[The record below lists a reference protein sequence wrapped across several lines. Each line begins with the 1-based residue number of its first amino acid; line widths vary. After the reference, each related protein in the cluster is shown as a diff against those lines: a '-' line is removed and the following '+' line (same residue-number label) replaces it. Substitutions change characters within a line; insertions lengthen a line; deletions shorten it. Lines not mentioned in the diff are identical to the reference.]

1 MQRIARLYVHVPEYY
16 SGILEHAGQHV
27 FAYDHALLDVPDA
40 AISLTMPIR
49 LPSYQSTP
57 MLPAL
62 QTFMPEGFIADRIRE
77 RFGKT
82 IKMNDMALLALSAGD
97 AIGRLRVS
105 TERESLPQT
114 GAVQLKELLADQGNR
129 DLFADLCERYLFGS
143 AVAGVQP
150 KVLLTAE
157 RVDAEHLRGDHHKMS
172 LADRATVRA
181 AQYIVKLGDGEFPDL
196 AANEFHCLSIAKNAG
211 LDVPEF
217 WLSEDQKRLVI
228 ERFDRAGGSVLG
240 FEDMVS
246 LQGKQNA
253 DKYDGSI
260 ESVAKAIRLN
270 ASPAH
275 IQSSLAA
282 LFACVALTVAL
293 RNGDAHLKNFG
304 LLYTSP
310 TSADCRLSPVYDIVT
325 TTMYLPR
332 DRMALS
338 LARDRGWPMDEA
350 LIKFAREVCAVP
362 APGDVLIRIADAI
375 TDYAP
380 TQAAVVWRR
389 QKQALAAQ
397 FRDVDAT

>member
-1 MQRIARLYVHVPEYY
+1 MQRIVRLYVHVPDYG

-27 FAYDHALLDVPDA
+27 FAYDHALLGEPDA
-40 AISLTMPIR
+40 AISLTMPMR
-49 LPSYQSTP
+49 LASYQSTP

-105 TERESLPQT
+105 MQRGSLPQT

-150 KVLLTAE
+150 KVLLSAE
-157 RVDAEHLRGDHHKMS
+157 RVAAEYSRGDDHKMS
-172 LADRATVRA
+172 LVDRATVRA
-181 AQYIVKLGDGEFPDL
+181 AQYLVKAGDGEHPDL
-196 AANEFHCLSIAKNAG
+196 ASNEFHCLSIARNAG
-211 LDVPEF
+211 LEVPEF

-228 ERFDRAGGSVLG
+228 ERFDRQSGVVLG

-260 ESVAKAIRLN
+260 ENVAKAIRLN

-275 IQSSLAA
+275 VQSSLAA
-282 LFACVALTVAL
+282 LFASVTLSVML

-304 LLYTSP
+304 LLYSSP
-310 TSADCRLSPVYDIVT
+310 TSSDCRLSPVYDIVT
-325 TTMYLPR
+325 TTLYLPN

-338 LARDRGWPMDEA
+338 LARDRGWPTDA
-350 LIKFAREVCAVP
+350 TLIKFAREVCLVR
-362 APGDVLIRIADAI
+362 APGDVLARIAEAI

-380 TQAAVVWRR
+380 TQAAAVWRR
-389 QKQALAAQ
+389 QRQALAPQ
-397 FRDVDAT
+397 FRDVGAI